1 MLPERLRSERGAVLI
16 HVAVG
21 MIGLLGFCALSIDYG
36 VMWTARRQAQNAAD
50 SAALAGAVS
59 LAFVAPADTNRARFA
74 AEATGEANQIW
85 GQAPNIDPVND
96 ITIGTCP
103 PGITNASDVCVRV
116 DVYRNQAR
124 GNPLPTF
131 FARLLDVAN
140 QGVRATATA
149 RVLVGNSASC
159 MRPWALTDKWYDAV
173 DTDAPIEGTPT
184 WTLEDKYER
193 YYQNGPNRGQLM
205 PGTVDC
211 YHAALTNL
219 QGPYMNNCPAN
230 VGVTSFQVPQ
240 DVGMRVRM
248 KSGNPSQALTA
259 GWFFP
264 IDLPLPGGPST
275 GGERYRT
282 NIASCNSLPVNIG
295 DLLWTE
301 PGNMIGPTNQGV
313 SDLIAQDPGAT
324 WNGTDVVGGA
334 FGVNNSPRIVPIPIF
349 NVDAYHF
356 QDKTS
361 GRFQVQVTNILGFFV
376 ERMQGNDVTGILLP
390 YRAQYNPAAST
401 VESTS
406 AFLHSVVL
414 VR

>member
-1 MLPERLRSERGAVLI
+1 MMSERLRSQRGAVLI
-16 HVAVG
+16 HVGVA
-21 MIGLLGFCALSIDYG
+21 MIGLLGFCALSVDYG
-36 VMWTARRQAQNAAD
+36 IMWTARRQAQNAAD
-50 SAALAGAVS
+50 AAALAGAVS
-59 LAFVAPADTNRARFA
+59 LAFEDRADTNRARFA
-74 AEATGEANQIW
+74 AEAAGEANLVW
-85 GQAPNIDPVND
+85 GEAPNIDPATD

-103 PGITNASDVCVRV
+103 PGITNAIDLCVRA
-116 DVYRNQAR
+116 DVYRNQSH

-131 FARLLDVAN
+131 FARILDIDN
-140 QGVRATATA
+140 QGVQATATA

-173 DTDAPIEGTPT
+173 DTDAPIDANT

-193 YYQNGPNRGQLM
+193 YYENGPNSGELM

-211 YHAALTNL
+211 YRAALTNFD
-219 QGPYMNNCPAN
+219 GPNMNSCPDG
-230 VGVTSFQVPQ
+230 VGVTSFQVPL
-240 DVGMRVRM
+240 DVGTRVRM
-248 KSGNPSQALTA
+248 KSGTPSQTLEA

-275 GGERYRT
+275 GGDRYRT

-324 WNGTDVVGGA
+324 WNGTDVVGGLY
-334 FGVNNSPRIVPIPIF
+334 GVNNSPRIVPIPIF
-349 NVDAYHF
+349 NIEAYHF

-376 ERMQGNDVTGILLP
+376 EQMQGQEVYGILLP
-390 YRAQYNPAAST
+390 YRAQFNPGGAN
-401 VESTS
+401 VEETS
-406 AFLHSVVL
+406 AFLYSVVL

>member
-1 MLPERLRSERGAVLI
+1 MAGRLGSERGAVLI
-16 HVAVG
+16 HVGIA
-21 MIGLLGFCALSIDYG
+21 MIGLLGFCAVSIDYG
-36 VMWTARRQAQNAAD
+36 IMWTARRQAQNAAD
-50 SAALAGAVS
+50 AAALAGAAS
-59 LAFVAPADTNRARFA
+59 LAYVDPADMNRARFA
-74 AEATGEANQIW
+74 AEAAGEANRVW
-85 GQAPNIDPVND
+85 GQAPNIDPAND
-96 ITIGTCP
+96 IFIGTCP
-103 PGITNASDVCVRV
+103 PGITNVSDVCVRAN
-116 DVYRNQAR
+116 VYRNQAR

-131 FARLLDVAN
+131 FARILN
-140 QGVRATATA
+140 ISTQGVQATATA
-149 RVLVGNSASC
+149 RVLVGNNASC
-159 MRPWALTDKWYDAV
+159 MRPWALTDKWHDAV
-173 DTDAPIEGTPT
+173 DTDAPIDANT

-193 YYQNGPNRGQLM
+193 YYENGPNQGELM

-211 YHAALTNL
+211 YRSALTNA
-219 QGPYMNNCPAN
+219 QGPYMNNCPVG

-240 DVGMRVRM
+240 DVGTRVRM
-248 KSGNPSQALTA
+248 KSGNPAQALTA

-264 IDLPLPGGPST
+264 IDLPLPGGPTT
-275 GGERYRT
+275 GGQRYRQ

-295 DLLWTE
+295 DMLWTE

-313 SDLIAQDPGAT
+313 SDLIAQDPGAI

-349 NVDAYHF
+349 NIDAYYY

-376 ERMQGNDVTGILLP
+376 EQMEGNDVTGILLP
-390 YRAQYNPAAST
+390 YRAQFNPGGGT
-401 VESTS
+401 VETTS

>member
-1 MLPERLRSERGAVLI
+1 MPARLRSERGAVLI
-16 HVAVG
+16 HVGIAMV
-21 MIGLLGFCALSIDYG
+21 GLLGFCALSIDYG
-36 VMWTARRQAQNAAD
+36 FMWTARRQAQNAAD
-50 SAALAGAVS
+50 AAALSGAIS
-59 LAFVAPADTNRARFA
+59 LAFVAPTDTNRARFA
-74 AEATGEANQIW
+74 AEAAGEVNRVW
-85 GQAPNIDPVND
+85 GQAPNIDPAADV
-96 ITIGTCP
+96 IIGTCP
-103 PGITNASDVCVRV
+103 AGLANPSDLCVRAN
-116 DVYRNQAR
+116 VYRNQAH
-124 GNPLPTF
+124 GNPLPTL
-131 FARLLDVAN
+131 FANILGITS
-140 QGVRATATA
+140 QGVQATATA

-173 DTDAPIEGTPT
+173 DTDNPIEGTPT
-184 WTLEDKYER
+184 WTFDDKYER
-193 YYQNGPNRGQLM
+193 YYQNGPNKGQLM

-211 YHAALTNL
+211 YHAASGNL
-219 QGPYMNNCPAN
+219 PGPYGNNCPAG
-230 VGVTSFQVPQ
+230 VPVTSFQVPQ
-240 DVGMRVRM
+240 DIGMRVRM

-264 IDLPLPGGPST
+264 IDLPLPGGPTT

-313 SDLIAQDPGAT
+313 TDLVAQDPNAR
-324 WNGTDVVGGA
+324 WNGTDVVGGN
-334 FGVNNSPRIVPIPIF
+334 FGTNVSPRIVPIPIF
-349 NVDAYHF
+349 NVEAYQF

-376 ERMQGNDVTGILLP
+376 EQMQGNDVTGILLP
-390 YRAQYNPAAST
+390 YRAQFNPSAST
-401 VESTS
+401 VDSTS